1 MPNYPRPGA
10 GSYYNKGGNNRNASG
25 SYIRKND
32 KIRAREVR
40 VIDPEGKQLGVMDR
54 DQALLL
60 AKRYGLDLVEIAAT
74 ANPPVC
80 RILDFGKY
88 MYELSKKSKDKPLST
103 TKMKEIKFR
112 VNTEQHDYMTK
123 MRRGEEF
130 LYKGNKLK
138 VTLMFR
144 GREMEHKEFG
154 IEVLK
159 RAIADLAHVGTADCQ
174 PRVAGRIAGLTI
186 SPLPQTKRKLKY
198 NSPDVAD
205 SEDSADDSDVD
216 DTDDESKE

>member
-25 SYIRKND
+25 NYIRKND

-159 RAIADLAHVGTADCQ
+159 RAIADLAHVGTADCP
-174 PRVAGRIAGLTI
+174 PRVSGRIAGLTI

-198 NSPDVAD
+198 NTPDVAD
-205 SEDSADDSDVD
+205 REDSADDSGED
-216 DTDDESKE
+216 DTDESKE

>member
-130 LYKGNKLK
+130 LFKGNKLK

-154 IEVLK
+154 IDVLK

-186 SPLPQTKRKLKY
+186 SPLPQPKRKLKY

-205 SEDSADDSDVD
+205 SEDSADDSGED
-216 DTDDESKE
+216 DTDEGKE